1 LNTTTNK
8 SKETNK
14 AARENNGE
22 SKQWNGDSWRVFDVL
37 TLSAVQKLHHTFRP
51 KIITQNSA
59 FLDQEQ
65 FF

>member
-8 SKETNK
+8 SKETK
-14 AARENNGE
+14 QQEKITARANNGMVILGE
-22 SKQWNGDSWRVFDVL
+22 FL
-37 TLSAVQKLHHTFRP
+37 TFSAVQKLHHTFRP